1 MAPDALQQDAAP
13 ENRPASLT
21 QVLRRLD
28 AAPRTA
34 PLIITLFGDAVVPRG
49 GTLWLGSLQPIL
61 DCFGLKE
68 GQVRTALS
76 RLTEEG
82 WLARTRRGRL
92 SFHGLGPRGAAE
104 FGAATRRIYAA
115 GPPEW
120 DGTLRMLLLPTGK
133 DTPAPLPEGFGL
145 LAPGMALSPTAE
157 PPAGEAAYW
166 ARPRDLAAAREAT
179 ARAFPLDG
187 LRAGYAAFLRAFA
200 PLDAAAT
207 PVEPLEA
214 LTLRI
219 LLAHAFRRLALRDPA
234 LPAVLLPENWP
245 GLEARQLAAR
255 LYHRLLPSA
264 EAWLDAHG
272 KGAKGPLP
280 PPGPELARRFR

>member
-1 MAPDALQQDAAP
+1 MASHALQQDTLP
-13 ENRPASLT
+13 ERGAASLT
-21 QVLRRLD
+21 QVLERLD

-82 WLARTRRGRL
+82 WLERTRRGRL
-92 SFHGLGPRGAAE
+92 SFHGLGPRGTAE
-104 FGAATRRIYAA
+104 FGAATRRIYAS

-120 DGTLRMLLLPTGK
+120 DGMLRMLLLPSGK
-133 DTPAPLPEGFGL
+133 DTAAPLPSGFGL
-145 LAPGMALSPTAE
+145 LAPGLALSPTSE

-179 ARAFPLDG
+179 ARAFPLQA
-187 LRAGYAAFLRAFA
+187 LRPGYDAFLHAFA
-200 PLDAAAT
+200 PLDAASVPAD
-207 PVEPLEA
+207 PLEA
-214 LTLRI
+214 LALRI

-234 LPAVLLPENWP
+234 LPEALLPEGWP
-245 GLEARQLAAR
+245 GLEARRLAAR
-255 LYHRLLPSA
+255 LYHRLLPCA
-264 EAWLDAHG
+264 ETWLDAHG
-272 KGAKGPLP
+272 QGAEGPLP
-280 PPGPELARRFR
+280 PPGPELFGRFR